1 MSCDAETFHMI
12 QKVFQLQEEREH
24 SLKIFEEAY
33 KIYMTNTTNFNPT
46 KFRQLV
52 TDVTKDFKRISN
64 DMIDLSGYFR
74 REGHQSLSLLV
85 RQLQEEEENRL
96 QLSAKLQMAKQEA
109 NDYNQND
116 DGSPQNLWNKVA
128 HLKELYN
135 NSIQSVNDCMEKLR
149 IETDK
154 ISY

>member
-52 TDVTKDFKRISN
+52 TDVTKDFK
-64 DMIDLSGYFR
+64 LK
-74 REGHQSLSLLV
+74 
-85 RQLQEEEENRL
+85 QLQEEEENRL

-116 DGSPQNLWNKVA
+116 DSPQNLWNKVA